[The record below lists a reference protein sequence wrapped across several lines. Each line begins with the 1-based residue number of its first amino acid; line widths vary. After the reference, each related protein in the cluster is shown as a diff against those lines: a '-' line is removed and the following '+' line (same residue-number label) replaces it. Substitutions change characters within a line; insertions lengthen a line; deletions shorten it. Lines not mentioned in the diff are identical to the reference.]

1 MQTKKEAPFR
11 MAMKYRLLFPVKG
24 EKTGAEL
31 QEASEPGGWD
41 AEGATRANNLVGGKL
56 LKLLSPY

>member
-11 MAMKYRLLFPVKG
+11 MAMKQRLLFPVKG
-24 EKTGAEL
+24 EQIGAEL

-41 AEGATRANNLVGGKL
+41 VEAATRAKNCAGGNL
-56 LKLLSPY
+56 LKL